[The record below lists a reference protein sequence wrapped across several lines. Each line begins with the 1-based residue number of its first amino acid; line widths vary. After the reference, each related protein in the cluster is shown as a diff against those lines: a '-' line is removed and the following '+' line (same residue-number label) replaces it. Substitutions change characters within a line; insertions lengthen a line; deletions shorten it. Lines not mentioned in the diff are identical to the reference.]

1 MSRWWCADF
10 ETTSLKNLDKDG
22 YVRVWLWSLVGVEDD
37 EHYYGTDI
45 ESFLKT
51 IKKNHCRRVFFHNLK
66 FDGKFIVDYMMKNK
80 FEYGSEYE
88 VIIDGLGSWY
98 EIKWKTDTRHTTKFW
113 DSLKKFPNTTVKQLG
128 KFIGLPKLDA
138 PYFDKY
144 YPKDYTPTQQEIDY
158 CIRDSEV
165 VAKAI
170 KYELEQGF
178 TSMTLATDCFK
189 FGKEHCLNGRFYRD
203 FMPLLSEYTDNFC
216 RKAYRGGISYLNPD
230 YEDKEITDIKVFDV
244 NSLYPW
250 VMHDCPLPY
259 GFGVYSHEKPADD
272 KLYFVHFKA
281 EFYVKGR
288 GFPFLQLKNTPGY
301 MNNQFIEY
309 SNGYEDLYM
318 TSVDYNNFKK
328 NYKIIDE
335 CEHEYIEFNSKVGL
349 LAPHVDYWMER
360 KKYYEQQGLPFMR
373 YIAKTMMNGFYGKTA
388 LRTSRQN
395 VVPEYDAEN
404 KQVSYSTKV
413 ATNVEPIYVP
423 YGAFVTAWAR
433 DKLINSAL
441 KVWNDFVYC
450 DTDSIHCFDSDN
462 IPLDIHPTDLGKWKD
477 ETASG
482 AYEFARYIKQKT
494 YCHARPGIKDG
505 VLFKEVVEIR
515 AAGLGVNSRT
525 GIPFEDFKYGLTIK
539 NANLKQKTVPGGAI
553 LMPTDWVMEKDDL
566 SYVED
571 FMELFGGEED
581 GKQKRKGRKT
591 TS

>member
-1 MSRWWCADF
+1 MSNWWCADF
-10 ETTSLKNLDKDG
+10 ETTSLKNLEIDG
-22 YVRVWLWSLVGVEDD
+22 CVRVWLWSLVGVEDN
-37 EHYYGTDI
+37 EHFYGTDI
-45 ESFLKT
+45 QSFFKT

-66 FDGKFIVDYMMKNK
+66 FDGKFIVDYMMRNK
-80 FEYGSEYE
+80 FEYGTDYE

-98 EIKWKTDTRHTTKFW
+98 EIKWKTDSKHTTKFW

-144 YPKDYTPTQQEIDY
+144 YDKDYQPTQQEIDY

-170 KYELEQGF
+170 MYEIEQGF

-203 FMPLLSEYTDNFC
+203 YMPLLSDYTDEFC

-230 YEDKEITDIKVFDV
+230 YEDMEISNVKVFDV

-259 GFGVYSHEKPADD
+259 GFGSYSNEKPDNDD
-272 KLYFVHFKA
+272 LYFVHFKA
-281 EFYVKGR
+281 EFYVRNK

-318 TSVDYNNFKK
+318 TSVDYKNFKK
-328 NYKIIDE
+328 NYKILDE
-335 CEHEYIEFNSKVGL
+335 CEHEYISFKSQVGL

-360 KKYYEQQGLPFMR
+360 KKYYEKQGLPFMR

-388 LRTSRQN
+388 LRTNRQN
-395 VVPEYDAEN
+395 VVPEFDPESN
-404 KQVSYSTKV
+404 QVSYSTKV
-413 ATNVEPIYVP
+413 VSTIEPIYVP

-441 KVWNDFVYC
+441 QVWDNFIYC

-477 ETASG
+477 ETADG
-482 AYEFARYIKQKT
+482 AYEYARYIKQKT
-494 YCHARPGIKDG
+494 YCHARPGVKDG
-505 VLFKEVVEIR
+505 VPYKEVVEIR
-515 AAGLGVNSRT
+515 AAGLSVNSRT
-525 GIPFEDFKYGLTIK
+525 GIPFDEFKYGLVIK

-553 LMPTDWVMEKDDL
+553 LMPTDWVMDRDDSYYVEEFMKLFEEEEKD
-566 SYVED
+566 E
-571 FMELFGGEED
+571 
-581 GKQKRKGRKT
+581 RKSRSRKT
-591 TS
+591 TP